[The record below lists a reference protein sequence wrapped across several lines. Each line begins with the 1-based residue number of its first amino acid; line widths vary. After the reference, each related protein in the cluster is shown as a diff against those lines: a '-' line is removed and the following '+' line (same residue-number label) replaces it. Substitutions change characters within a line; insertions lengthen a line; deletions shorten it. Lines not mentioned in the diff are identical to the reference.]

1 MQAVRFQCHLVSTN
15 DGNLYCQGV
24 VDFDFKSRDIAREA
38 AARFVEGSVWD
49 MSKVD
54 FETKDVAQF
63 NGSSH
68 KVVVNVRTTIFVELS
83 AEQLS
88 ALHFDSASRRM
99 SPKLRLDQWSEMTLG
114 KAVDCVVKIV
124 GVGQK

>member
-1 MQAVRFQCHLVSTN
+1 M
-15 DGNLYCQGV
+15 LYCQGI
-24 VDFDFKSRDIAREA
+24 DNFDFESRDLAREA

-54 FETKDVAQF
+54 FDTKDSVQF

-68 KVVVNVRTTIFVELS
+68 KVIVDMRATIFVELS

-88 ALHFDSASRRM
+88 ALHFDLASRRM